1 MRIMVTGA
9 AGMLGTDV
17 VRAVEAAGHEAVPF
31 TRDDL
36 DVTDTG
42 AVGSALSIEHPEA
55 VINCSAYT
63 DVDGAEENVEAARAV
78 NADGARNVAAAAAE
92 VGAAVVYP
100 STDYVFDGEKR
111 EPYVE
116 SDATGPRS
124 AYGES
129 KLRGEHDT
137 AEANSRH
144 HIVRTSWLFGANGKN
159 IVDTM
164 LSLARERD
172 ELKVVD
178 DQVGC
183 PTYTG
188 HLAEGLLRVLL
199 SEVHGVH
206 HLAAAGQCSWYEFAR
221 EIFTRAGVDI
231 KLEPC
236 TTDEFP
242 RPAPRPR
249 YSVLGTERTGAPRLP
264 PWQEGLDGY
273 LAERT
278 AAR

>member
-1 MRIMVTGA
+1 MRVLVTGA

-17 VRAVEAAGHEAVPF
+17 VRAVEAAGHEPLPL
-31 TRDDL
+31 TREDL
-36 DVTDTG
+36 DVTDG
-42 AVGSALSIEHPEA
+42 RAVGSTMTIERPDA
-55 VINCSAYT
+55 VINCAAYT
-63 DVDGAEENVEAARAV
+63 NVDGAESEPGAALAV

-92 VGAAVVYP
+92 AGAAVVYP

-111 EPYVE
+111 EPYLE
-116 SDATGPRS
+116 SDPTGPRS
-124 AYGES
+124 SYGAS

-137 AEANSRH
+137 ADANSRH
-144 HIVRTSWLFGANGKN
+144 HIVRTSWLFGSSGKN
-159 IVDTM
+159 FVDTM

-188 HLAEGLLRVLL
+188 HLAGGLVRVLL
-199 SEVHGVH
+199 AEVYGVH
-206 HLAAAGQCSWYEFAR
+206 HLAAAGQCSWYEFAS
-221 EIFTRAGVDI
+221 EIFSRAGVDVR
-231 KLEPC
+231 LEPC
-236 TTDEFP
+236 TTEEFS

-249 YSVLGTERTGAPRLP
+249 YSVLGTEHTGAPLLP
-264 PWQEGLDGY
+264 PWQEGLDSY
-273 LAERT
+273 LSERT

>member
-1 MRIMVTGA
+1 MRILVTGA

-17 VRAVEAAGHEAVPF
+17 LRAVEAAGHEPVPA
-31 TRDDL
+31 TRDEL
-36 DVTDTG
+36 DVTD
-42 AVGSALSIEHPEA
+42 AQEVESVVAIERPEA
-55 VINCSAYT
+55 VSNCAAFT
-63 DVDGAEENVEAARAV
+63 DVDGAEADPEGALAV
-78 NADGARNVAAAAAE
+78 NADGARNVAAAAAA

-111 EPYVE
+111 EPYLE

-124 AYGES
+124 CYGES

-137 AEANSRH
+137 ADANPRH
-144 HIVRTSWLFGANGKN
+144 HVVRTSWLFGSSGKN
-159 IVDTM
+159 FVDTM

-172 ELKVVD
+172 ELRVVD

-188 HLAEGLLRVLL
+188 HLADGLVRLL
-199 SEVHGVH
+199 LTEVYGVH

-221 EIFTRAGVDI
+221 EIFTRAGVDVRV
-231 KLEPC
+231 EPC
-236 TTDEFP
+236 TTEEFP

-249 YSVLGTERTGAPRLP
+249 YSVLGTEHTGAPLLP
-264 PWQEGLDGY
+264 SWQEGLDGY